1 MGVRKAITKFC
12 NKLSMKVNLLVKFT
26 REKQV
31 PKNITLT
38 TNLIFAKLKL

>member
-1 MGVRKAITKFC
+1 
-12 NKLSMKVNLLVKFT
+12 MKVDLLVEFN

-38 TNLIFAKLKL
+38 ANLIFTKLKP

>member
-1 MGVRKAITKFC
+1 MRVRKAITKFC
-12 NKLSMKVNLLVKFT
+12 NKLSMKVNLVKFT